1 MWVSTERVQNKESEG
16 REESRRAHRLPAA
29 REMMLPLL
37 RRRKT
42 QGRSRMAL
50 VMFERPVRHP
60 SGDIRWTVGVSLGP
74 GLQVHIWES
83 SDVAGSWSHGTI
95 QGQLVR

>member
-1 MWVSTERVQNKESEG
+1 
-16 REESRRAHRLPAA
+16 
-29 REMMLPLL
+29 
-37 RRRKT
+37 
-42 QGRSRMAL
+42 MAL

-60 SGDIRWTVGVSLGP
+60 SGDVRWTVGVSLGP
-74 GLQVHIWES
+74 ELQVHIWES